1 MRQEEGN
8 SKWAQDKKVKFDKSI
23 LIDFVIFGIITKE
36 WYRVKHGGFV
46 VICEAHTQEVGKK
59 SE

>member
-1 MRQEEGN
+1 MQQEEGN

-36 WYRVKHGGFV
+36 WYKHGGFV